1 MANTYTW
8 VITAMDAY
16 PQQAGQ
22 TDVVFTVHWTLNGTD
37 GSGHNGSVYGTVGL
51 TPYQAGEPF
60 TPYAQLTQ
68 NQVIVWVTAALG
80 AEQVAALEASIDQQI
95 QQQITPTSV
104 NLPPP
109 WSA

>member
-8 VITAMDAY
+8 SFPTLTAY
-16 PQQAGQ
+16 PSYESQ
-22 TDVVFTVHWTLNGTD
+22 TDVVYTVHWVLNGTD
-37 GSGHNGSVYGTVGL
+37 GNGHNGSVYGTVGL
-51 TPYQAGEPF
+51 TYVAGTPF
-60 TPYAQLTQ
+60 TPFAQLTES
-68 NQVIVWVTAALG
+68 QVQGWVTEALG
-80 AEQVAALEASIDQQI
+80 PEQVAALEASIDQQI